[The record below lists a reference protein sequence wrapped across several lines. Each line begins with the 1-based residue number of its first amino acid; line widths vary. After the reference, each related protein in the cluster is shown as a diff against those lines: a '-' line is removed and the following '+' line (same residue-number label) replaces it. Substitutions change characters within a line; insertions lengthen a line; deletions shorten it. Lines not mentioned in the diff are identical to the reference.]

1 MDKMTRPVGRPRTTV
16 EDLPKDWKQIIMDCG
31 QEGGSAVEMR
41 CMLGVAQTAWST
53 LIENSEEFRITV
65 SSAQDMCE
73 VWWERQ
79 GRFMVTGSPGN
90 ATVWSL
96 NMRNRFA
103 WFDKQAID
111 HTSSDQ
117 SMSPSK
123 GIDTS
128 KLSTEALAEIMALS
142 DANQKP

>member
-1 MDKMTRPVGRPRTTV
+1 MENTKIGRPTKYN
-16 EDLPKDWKQIIMDCG
+16 EDLQAQADEYIFKYSEVGDVIP
-31 QEGGSAVEMR
+31 SMR

-53 LIENSEEFRITV
+53 LMEDSEEFRITV

-79 GRFMVTGSPGN
+79 GRSMVTGSPGN

-103 WFDKQAID
+103 WFDKQGVD
-111 HTSSDQ
+111 VTTNGQ
-117 SMSPSK
+117 SMRPQT
-123 GIDTS
+123 IIATDPI
-128 KLSTEALAEIMALS
+128 EAAKQYQDIMGR
-142 DANQKP
+142 NE

>member
-1 MDKMTRPVGRPRTTV
+1 MEKRPVGRPRTTV
-16 EDLPKDWKQIIMDCG
+16 DDLPQDWKQIIMDCG

-53 LIENSEEFRITV
+53 LMEDSEEFRITV

-79 GRFMVTGSPGN
+79 GRSMVTGSPGN

-103 WFDKQAID
+103 WFDKQGVD
-111 HTSSDQ
+111 VTTNGQ
-117 SMSPSK
+117 SMRPQT
-123 GIDTS
+123 IIATDPI
-128 KLSTEALAEIMALS
+128 EAAKQYQDIMGR
-142 DANQKP
+142 NE